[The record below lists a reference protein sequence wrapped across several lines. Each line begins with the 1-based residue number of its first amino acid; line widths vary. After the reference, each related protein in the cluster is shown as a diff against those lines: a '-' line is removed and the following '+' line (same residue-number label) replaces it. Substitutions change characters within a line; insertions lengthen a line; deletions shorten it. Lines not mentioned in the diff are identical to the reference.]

1 MAKKKTV
8 ELPEWAKSMWEEM
21 GSPKLE
27 GLKSVHNGDL
37 LERRQGLRRDDFVE
51 IHLDVQAFAN
61 AEDAYV
67 RGRLMREFS
76 FDDFLQAKAFIDD
89 VSQIC
94 ESQQHHAE
102 LHFGWGYAVVETFS
116 HDTNSITQRDIDLA
130 NAINALGV

>member
-1 MAKKKTV
+1 MAHPVGWT
-8 ELPEWAKSMWEEM
+8 ELE
-21 GSPKLE
+21 
-27 GLKSVHNGDL
+27 
-37 LERRQGLRRDDFVE
+37 
-51 IHLDVQAFAN
+51 
-61 AEDAYV
+61 
-67 RGRLMREFS
+67 GRLMREFS

-130 NAINALGV
+130 NAINTLGV

>member
-1 MAKKKTV
+1 MAHPVGWT
-8 ELPEWAKSMWEEM
+8 E
-21 GSPKLE
+21 LE
-27 GLKSVHNGDL
+27 G
-37 LERRQGLRRDDFVE
+37 
-51 IHLDVQAFAN
+51 
-61 AEDAYV
+61 
-67 RGRLMREFS
+67 RLIREFS

>member
-1 MAKKKTV
+1 MAHPVGWT
-8 ELPEWAKSMWEEM
+8 ELE
-21 GSPKLE
+21 
-27 GLKSVHNGDL
+27 
-37 LERRQGLRRDDFVE
+37 
-51 IHLDVQAFAN
+51 
-61 AEDAYV
+61 
-67 RGRLMREFS
+67 GRLMREFS

-102 LHFGWGYAVVETFS
+102 LHFGWGYAVVEAFS

>member
-1 MAKKKTV
+1 MAHPVGWT
-8 ELPEWAKSMWEEM
+8 ELE
-21 GSPKLE
+21 
-27 GLKSVHNGDL
+27 
-37 LERRQGLRRDDFVE
+37 
-51 IHLDVQAFAN
+51 
-61 AEDAYV
+61 
-67 RGRLMREFS
+67 GRLMREFS

-102 LHFGWGYAVVETFS
+102 FHFGWGYAVVETFS

>member
-1 MAKKKTV
+1 MAHPVGWT
-8 ELPEWAKSMWEEM
+8 ELE
-21 GSPKLE
+21 
-27 GLKSVHNGDL
+27 
-37 LERRQGLRRDDFVE
+37 
-51 IHLDVQAFAN
+51 
-61 AEDAYV
+61 
-67 RGRLMREFS
+67 GRLMREFS